1 MVIFIDEIE
10 VLLGSRGSG
19 NQSDFKDTKIA
30 EFLTAWDGFH
40 KTGSSTIVIG
50 ATNRKEILDDAI
62 LRRLPIKLGFDRN
75 KSFFIN
81 PYVFVSLTR
90 VSAVLRHIGL

>member
-10 VLLGSRGSG
+10 VLLGSRGSS

-75 KSFFIN
+75 ESFFVN
-81 PYVFVSLTR
+81 YYVFVSLTR